1 MERTIDRSFTSSEV
15 TSTLMLVDP
24 KFRPSPLALAVLSLL
39 AAGPLHP
46 YGIQRLIK
54 QWGKDKVVNVGQR
67 ANLYKTI
74 KRLHEAGLIAVRQ
87 TERDQQYPER
97 TVYEL
102 TDDGRREMLA
112 WLADMLATPRNEFP
126 QFPAALSFAMLLD
139 PGEAL
144 AVLERRSAA
153 LRENL
158 TRLEHDLGGFS
169 GSLPRVTLL
178 DDEYL
183 RAVTAAELNWIS
195 GVLDDLRTGALT
207 WSEEELAGLAA
218 EELTDLAAPFLP
230 D

>member
-1 MERTIDRSFTSSEV
+1 M
-15 TSTLMLVDP
+15 DP

-39 AAGPLHP
+39 VAGPLHP

-87 TERDQQYPER
+87 TERDQLYPER

-102 TDDGRREMLA
+102 TEDGRREMLA
-112 WLADMLATPRNEFP
+112 WLADMLAMPRNEFP

-139 PGEAL
+139 PADAL
-144 AVLERRSAA
+144 AVLERRAAA

-158 TRLEHDLGGFS
+158 TRLEGDLKTYS

-183 RAVTAAELNWIS
+183 CAVTAAELGWVS
-195 GVLDDLRTGALT
+195 GVRDDLRTGALA
-207 WSEEELAGLAA
+207 WSEEELAGLAT
-218 EELTDLAAPFLP
+218 EELTGLAVSFLP
-230 D
+230 E